1 MIYLIIPAVFIV
13 LIILIYN
20 GLIGKKN
27 QVEYAFSS
35 IDVMLKKR
43 YDLIPN
49 LVSTLQQMMEHEK
62 DIFTSI
68 TELRTRA
75 MSPSA
80 SNEERIDLNNQI
92 TRSLGSIMVAV
103 ENYPDIKSSSNFEQL
118 QRSLNEVEEQI
129 SAARRTFNSAVTDFN
144 NGIEM
149 FPSSILANMM
159 GYSRKEVLEIPQA
172 ERENP
177 NVKDLFKS

>member
-1 MIYLIIPAVFIV
+1 MII
-13 LIILIYN
+13 LIILAVLLLAAIFIYN

-27 QVEYAFSS
+27 QVEYAFST

-49 LVSTLQQMMEHEK
+49 LVSTLKEFMGHEK
-62 DIFTSI
+62 EIFTTI
-68 TELRTRA
+68 TQLRSRA
-75 MSPSA
+75 MSPST
-80 SNEERIDLNNQI
+80 SNEEKVDLNNQI
-92 TRSLGSIMVAV
+92 SRSLGSLMVAV

-118 QRSLNEVEEQI
+118 QRSLNEIEEQI

-149 FPSSILANMM
+149 FPSSILAGIM
-159 GYSRKEVLEIPQA
+159 GYRRKAVLEIPQS

-177 NVKDLFKS
+177 SVGQLFKR